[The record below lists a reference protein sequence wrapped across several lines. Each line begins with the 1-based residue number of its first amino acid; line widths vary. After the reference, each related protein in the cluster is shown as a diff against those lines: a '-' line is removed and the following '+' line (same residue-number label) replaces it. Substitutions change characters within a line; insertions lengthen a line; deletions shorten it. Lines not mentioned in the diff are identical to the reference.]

1 MEAKKKL
8 RRCSAVI
15 IALAI
20 LLAVCALGLFM
31 LWQRSVQLEARGDVY
46 ESGVYEALEGVTVV
60 WEQTADELSTEL
72 GMLSSGELS
81 YDEFALILERR
92 EHIVHETFRIRLAWW
107 NTVTCGQSEAGS
119 YGPAKYGEL
128 NSELMRLLALLVPD
142 PVGFKTL
149 TSSELELL
157 SECYGNISEVLNY
170 RRDSFMEVLREDD
183 ATESELIFA
192 VELFA
197 SELDEIERLVL
208 QPGSDSDV
216 DSSVRRFLIY

>member
-72 GMLSSGELS
+72 GMLS
-81 YDEFALILERR
+81 
-92 EHIVHETFRIRLAWW
+92 
-107 NTVTCGQSEAGS
+107 
-119 YGPAKYGEL
+119 
-128 NSELMRLLALLVPD
+128 
-142 PVGFKTL
+142 
-149 TSSELELL
+149 
-157 SECYGNISEVLNY
+157 
-170 RRDSFMEVLREDD
+170 
-183 ATESELIFA
+183 
-192 VELFA
+192 
-197 SELDEIERLVL
+197 
-208 QPGSDSDV
+208 
-216 DSSVRRFLIY
+216 